1 MRTLLNQIKSEMEI
15 LTMKERVL
23 IYVQEKQSVEDSNI
37 LVQASIAFARQ
48 EGFSIAGIVTEI
60 SYEGHMSDAAFMTVA
75 SMAEDLEVDKVLVL
89 IPDMVHSSNMEV
101 VLRNQVLMSVG
112 SEFLFVTGWPMECR
126 SGKEIIIPFPVQRIV
141 HRRPEFITT
150 KIFKEAL

>member
-89 IPDMVHSSNMEV
+89 VPDMVHSCNMEV
-101 VLRNQVLMSVG
+101 VLRDQVYVSWFGVPVRDRMANGMQKWKGNHYSV
-112 SEFLFVTGWPMECR
+112 SSSTDCT
-126 SGKEIIIPFPVQRIV
+126 Q
-141 HRRPEFITT
+141 TT
-150 KIFKEAL
+150 RVYYHQDF